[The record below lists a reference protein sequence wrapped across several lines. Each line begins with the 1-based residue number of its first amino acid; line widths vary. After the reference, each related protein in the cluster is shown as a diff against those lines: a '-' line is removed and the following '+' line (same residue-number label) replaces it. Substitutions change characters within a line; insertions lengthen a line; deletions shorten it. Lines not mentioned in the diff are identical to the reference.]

1 MTARP
6 RRRALLALGS
16 NLGDRARYLRDAVA
30 AIPDIVA
37 VSDVYET
44 DPVGGPDQQ
53 AFLNTVVELDT
64 ALSGRDL
71 LEVCRDRERAA
82 ERVRIERW
90 GPRTLDVDVLW
101 IDGETVDEPDLEIPH
116 PRMFERA
123 FVLVPTADVAAD
135 VLPAGYDVAAEA
147 EVNGVR
153 NVGRLEDRL

>member
-147 EVNGVR
+147 EANGVR
-153 NVGRLEDRL
+153 NVGRLEDRP